1 MDLKSLDK
9 EAEAAALKEIQNMFQ
24 RSGHLEKIDTYRHR
38 VQRKMIT
45 DEALLKSG
53 NVISLPPSPRGLR
66 EF

>member
-53 NVISLPPSPRGLR
+53 NVSSLLPSP
-66 EF
+66 